1 VARIAHIANLYGP
14 KSGGLRTTVDALADI
29 YVRQGH
35 EVLSIVPGTRYDI
48 VRSKH
53 LTRVLVP
60 GIRIPLSG
68 GYRLILRTALV
79 KQILEDFSPN
89 ILEISDRTTLIK
101 VARWARSRGIAT
113 YFFAHERVDGVLKA
127 FFPYLFFRKE
137 IARVWNQHTYDSVD
151 GIIATTNFAAA
162 EFWEL
167 EAKKGKGV
175 ESKISQVPLGVYLE
189 KFTPTTPELLL
200 DNVED
205 KSCDYFFACTR
216 LSKEKDPF
224 FLLEIAEE
232 LKKTQQETLILV
244 AGDGPMRKS
253 LVKIAEE
260 KNLNIHF
267 LGFISDKTYLNHL
280 MANAKVFLAVGP
292 IETFGLAALES
303 LASGTPVIC
312 RSSSAITE
320 VIDESSGA
328 ALARNS
334 QQWVAALTDFL
345 KRDSHELSNTAR
357 NRAEEFPW
365 DKCGKNLLELYR
377 AVA

>member
-1 VARIAHIANLYGP
+1 M
-14 KSGGLRTTVDALADI
+14 
-29 YVRQGH
+29 
-35 EVLSIVPGTRYDI
+35 
-48 VRSKH
+48 
-53 LTRVLVP
+53 
-60 GIRIPLSG
+60 
-68 GYRLILRTALV
+68 
-79 KQILEDFSPN
+79 
-89 ILEISDRTTLIK
+89 
-101 VARWARSRGIAT
+101 
-113 YFFAHERVDGVLKA
+113 
-127 FFPYLFFRKE
+127 
-137 IARVWNQHTYDSVD
+137 
-151 GIIATTNFAAA
+151 
-162 EFWEL
+162 
-167 EAKKGKGV
+167 
-175 ESKISQVPLGVYLE
+175 
-189 KFTPTTPELLL
+189 
-200 DNVED
+200 
-205 KSCDYFFACTR
+205 SCRR